1 MSGAFQGSS
10 TDDPARAARG
20 PLHGTTVV
28 EFADYVTG
36 PYASVLLADMG
47 ARVIKL
53 EAPGRGDPFR
63 GWGAGGYSP
72 TFCSV
77 NRGKESI
84 TCDLRKPEGQEV
96 ARSLAA
102 RADVFIEN
110 HRPGV
115 AERLGVGYEAL
126 SAANPRLV

>member
-20 PLHGTTVV
+20 PLSGTTVV
-28 EFADYVTG
+28 EFSDYVTG
-36 PYASVLLADMG
+36 PYAAVLLADMG
-47 ARVIKL
+47 ARVVKI
-53 EAPGRGDPFR
+53 EPPGRGDPFR

-77 NRGKESI
+77 NRGKHGI
-84 TCDLRKPEGQEV
+84 TCALRRPEGPAV
-96 ARSLAA
+96 ARALAA
-102 RADVFIEN
+102 RADLFIEN

-115 AERLGVGYEAL
+115 AQRLGVGYDELRAL
-126 SAANPRLV
+126 K